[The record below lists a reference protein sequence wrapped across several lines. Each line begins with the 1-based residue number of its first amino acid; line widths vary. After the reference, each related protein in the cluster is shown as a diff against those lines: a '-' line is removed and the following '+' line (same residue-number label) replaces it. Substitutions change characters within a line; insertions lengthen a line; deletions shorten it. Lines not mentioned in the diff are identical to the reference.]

1 MTEKNIYKGIIED
14 INKKSA
20 RLVIYAPEHS
30 CPKYIVEVPI
40 KALKKIKANIRAGAC
55 IEMLVD
61 EDINKKTKPIKLI
74 RELPIGHLSEEELAR
89 EEARLEE
96 AFRYDKNNQG
106 R

>member
-1 MTEKNIYKGIIED
+1 MII
-14 INKKSA
+14 S
-20 RLVIYAPEHS
+20 
-30 CPKYIVEVPI
+30 
-40 KALKKIKANIRAGAC
+40 
-55 IEMLVD
+55 
-61 EDINKKTKPIKLI
+61 NKKTKPIKLI